1 MVKWGTAA
9 TGSFFRTLYNGG
21 IWLSREEAQV
31 AVENGWNSTDPK
43 LEIKLVKAVESL
55 SLVFF
60 QHTGCSKEAFG
71 AAASLASALQW
82 ALFYMRPKV
91 HNMQHVVFPGCT
103 TVTAVFVGRA
113 WFSSVM
119 SEGLPTQAF
128 PTAPTG
134 RPFLRIHLQSS
145 MFWAQW

>member
-60 QHTGCSKEAFG
+60 PAHGLFQGGVWCSSFLGISSAVGPLLHEA
-71 AAASLASALQW
+71 
-82 ALFYMRPKV
+82 
-91 HNMQHVVFPGCT
+91 
-103 TVTAVFVGRA
+103 
-113 WFSSVM
+113 
-119 SEGLPTQAF
+119 
-128 PTAPTG
+128 
-134 RPFLRIHLQSS
+134 
-145 MFWAQW
+145 